1 MGPVKPGFFTKRGV
15 APRTLG
21 KKPGYQGG
29 VRPVV

>member
-21 KKPGYQGG
+21 KKPGYEGG
-29 VRPVV
+29 GRPLV

>member
-15 APRTLG
+15 APRRFG
-21 KKPGYQGG
+21 KKPGYESG